1 MDNKELK
8 STKKNLTRTQRTLVG
23 AMKVLTQFPQRIE
36 RVQLVISVAS
46 DNQKTAGTR
55 AMYSA
60 SGLSLMTGCF
70 GGLWA
75 QGVFFDCGA
84 PSPLSRHHFVPIYPM
99 PRVPPEAIATSP
111 T

>member
-1 MDNKELK
+1 
-8 STKKNLTRTQRTLVG
+8 
-23 AMKVLTQFPQRIE
+23 MKVLTQFPQRIE

-46 DNQKTAGTR
+46 DDQKTAGTR

-75 QGVFFDCGA
+75 QGVFFATYFNVFHCGT
-84 PSPLSRHHFVPIYPM
+84 PSSLSRYRLVPLYPVS
-99 PRVPPEAIATSP
+99 RVPPEAITTPS

>member
-1 MDNKELK
+1 
-8 STKKNLTRTQRTLVG
+8 
-23 AMKVLTQFPQRIE
+23 MKVLTQFPQRIG

-46 DNQKTAGTR
+46 DIQKTAGTR

-60 SGLSLMTGCF
+60 SGLSLMTECF

-75 QGVFFDCGA
+75 QGVFYATNFYVFHCGA
-84 PSPLSRHHFVPIYPM
+84 PSSLSRHHLVPIYPVS
-99 PRVPPEAIATSP
+99 RVPPEAIATPS